1 MCSQVSHFP
10 STGSEGL
17 RLHVL
22 KEVMEQAM
30 ERHPGSLEE
39 DIPQTHSRSV
49 HQNAQQT
56 WTKVGVSV
64 RSLGSSHLLCVHFY
78 YY

>member
-39 DIPQTHSRSV
+39 DIPQTHS
-49 HQNAQQT
+49 
-56 WTKVGVSV
+56 KVSASECLTNLDEGRGVSKKFG
-64 RSLGSSHLLCVHFY
+64 L
-78 YY
+78 